1 MKESSR
7 FYSSLGLLI
16 FLNIVIKPV
25 WIFAI
30 DRHVQLSVGTEM
42 YGIYFSLL
50 SFSFVLSFLLDGGLT
65 AFFNRQLAANKE
77 NFIDKAGSFL
87 FIKIV
92 FSLIYAA
99 IVCGVAYLSGI
110 KKWDILFNVII
121 IQALTSLFVFLRSII
136 TSQQLFRTDAWL
148 SVLDKGLMIILCGSF
163 FYLPFTSR
171 EITIENFLLIQIAC
185 TLLAII
191 TTFIIL
197 FKKGILFSL
206 SGKPLFNYS
215 LLKPVLPFAI
225 IVLLMSVHYR
235 FAGFLVERMHPN
247 GAYEAGIYAGAFR
260 LLDATTMIGFLVAS
274 FLLPYIARQWG
285 RQHDINEVVLTSRH
299 LLMLFSLV
307 IIVTTIFLA
316 PWMQQLLY
324 HNNDEKAIAVLQW
337 CLPALAGYSLVQVY
351 GTVMTATGQV
361 VPFCFIILGA
371 VALNIVL
378 NLLLIPNWGAKG
390 CCIAALISQGF
401 CGITVMLYVQKRAQ
415 INIHL
420 RSLLMY
426 IFIAA
431 ILCIVYFY
439 CTDIVSNK
447 WLLIAAAALI
457 TLVLAIIFKLAD
469 IRKWQ
474 HILNQNNQ

>member
-163 FYLPFTSR
+163 FYLPFTSG

-206 SGKPLFNYS
+206 SGKPLFDYS

-274 FLLPYIARQWG
+274 FLLPFIARQWG
-285 RQHDINEVVLTSRH
+285 RQNDIHEVVLTSRH

-307 IIVTTIFLA
+307 IMVTTIFLA
-316 PWMQQLLY
+316 PWLQQLLY
-324 HNNDEKAIAVLQW
+324 HNADEKAIAVLQW
-337 CLPALAGYSLVQVY
+337 CLPALAGYSLVQIY

-361 VPFCFIILGA
+361 VQFCIIIAGA
-371 VALNIVL
+371 VVLNIVL
-378 NLLLIPNWGAKG
+378 NLFLIPGWGAKG
-390 CCIAALISQGF
+390 CCIAALISQGL
-401 CGITVMLYVQKRAQ
+401 CGITTMVYVQKRIQ

-469 IRKWQ
+469 IRKWR

>member
-16 FLNIVIKPV
+16 MLNLIIKPV

-42 YGIYFSLL
+42 YGTYFSLL
-50 SFSFVLSFLLDGGLT
+50 SFSFVFSFLLDGGLT

-77 NFIDKAGSFL
+77 NFIDKAGSFF

-92 FSLIYAA
+92 FAFLYAA
-99 IVCGVAYLSGI
+99 IVFGVAFLSGI
-110 KKWDILFNVII
+110 KRWDILLDVII

-163 FYLPFTSR
+163 FYLPFATG
-171 EITIENFLLIQIAC
+171 EITIEFFLLIQIAC
-185 TLLAII
+185 TLMAII

-197 FKKGILFSL
+197 FKKKILFSL
-206 SGKPLFNYS
+206 PGKPLFDYS
-215 LLKPVLPFAI
+215 LLKPVVPFAI

-235 FAGFLVERMHPN
+235 FAGFLVERIHHN

-274 FLLPYIARQWG
+274 FLLPFIARQWG
-285 RQHDINEVVLTSRH
+285 RQHDIHEVVLTSRH
-299 LLMLFSLV
+299 LLMLFSLI

-316 PWMQQLLY
+316 PWIQQLLY
-324 HNNDEKAIAVLQW
+324 HNNDENAIAVLQW
-337 CLPALAGYSLVQVY
+337 CLPALAGYSLVQIY

-361 VPFCFIILGA
+361 VQFCFIILGA

-378 NLLLIPNWGAKG
+378 NLLLIPDWGAKG
-390 CCIAALISQGF
+390 CCIAAFISQGL
-401 CGITVMLYVQKRAQ
+401 CGITTMVYVQKRIQ

-439 CTDIVSNK
+439 GIDIVSNK
-447 WLLIAAAALI
+447 WLLIATAALI
-457 TLVLAIIFKLAD
+457 TLVLAVILKLAD
-469 IRKWQ
+469 IRKWR

>member
-16 FLNIVIKPV
+16 ILNIVIKPV

-50 SFSFVLSFLLDGGLT
+50 SFSFVFSFLLDGGLA
-65 AFFNRQLAANKE
+65 AFFNRQLAANQE

-92 FSLIYAA
+92 FSFLYAA
-99 IVCGVAYLSGI
+99 IVCGVAFLSGI
-110 KKWDILFNVII
+110 KRWDILLDVII

-163 FYLPFTSR
+163 FYFPFTTGS
-171 EITIENFLLIQIAC
+171 ITIENFLLIQIAC
-185 TLLAII
+185 TLMAII
-191 TTFIIL
+191 TAFTIL
-197 FKKGILFSL
+197 FKKKIFFSL
-206 SGKPLFNYS
+206 PGKSLFDWS
-215 LLKPVLPFAI
+215 LLKPVVPFAI

-235 FAGFLVERMHPN
+235 FAGFLVERMHHN

-260 LLDATTMIGFLVAS
+260 LLDATTMIGYLVAS
-274 FLLPYIARQWG
+274 FLLPFIARQWG
-285 RQHDINEVVLTSRH
+285 RQQDINEVVLTSRH
-299 LLMLFSLV
+299 LLMLFSLM

-324 HNNDEKAIAVLQW
+324 HNNDEKAVAVLQW

-378 NLLLIPNWGAKG
+378 NLLLIPAWGAKG
-390 CCIAALISQGF
+390 CCIAALISQGL
-401 CGITVMLYVQKRAQ
+401 CGITTMVYVQKRAQ

-426 IFIAA
+426 TFIAA

-439 CTDIVSNK
+439 GSDIVSNK
-447 WLLIAAAALI
+447 WLLIAGAGFI

-469 IRKWQ
+469 IRKWKY
-474 HILNQNNQ
+474 ILNQNNQ

>member
-163 FYLPFTSR
+163 FYLPFTSG

-206 SGKPLFNYS
+206 SGKPLFDYS

-274 FLLPYIARQWG
+274 FLLPYIARQWW
-285 RQHDINEVVLTSRH
+285 RQQDINEVVLTSRH

>member
-163 FYLPFTSR
+163 FYLPFTSG

-206 SGKPLFNYS
+206 AGKHHCKTAIAFSS
-215 LLKPVLPFAI
+215 LL
-225 IVLLMSVHYR
+225 
-235 FAGFLVERMHPN
+235 
-247 GAYEAGIYAGAFR
+247 
-260 LLDATTMIGFLVAS
+260 
-274 FLLPYIARQWG
+274 
-285 RQHDINEVVLTSRH
+285 
-299 LLMLFSLV
+299 
-307 IIVTTIFLA
+307 
-316 PWMQQLLY
+316 
-324 HNNDEKAIAVLQW
+324 
-337 CLPALAGYSLVQVY
+337 
-351 GTVMTATGQV
+351 
-361 VPFCFIILGA
+361 
-371 VALNIVL
+371 
-378 NLLLIPNWGAKG
+378 
-390 CCIAALISQGF
+390 
-401 CGITVMLYVQKRAQ
+401 
-415 INIHL
+415 
-420 RSLLMY
+420 
-426 IFIAA
+426 
-431 ILCIVYFY
+431 
-439 CTDIVSNK
+439 
-447 WLLIAAAALI
+447 
-457 TLVLAIIFKLAD
+457 
-469 IRKWQ
+469 
-474 HILNQNNQ
+474 